1 MKIQQKL
8 QQIRE
13 LSEDYVFLREK
24 TKIIERIYQS
34 KLKQK
39 NHEAE
44 LQDQAQAELLI
55 LDHDGCD
62 GKIGVKTK

>member
-55 LDHDGCD
+55 LDHD
-62 GKIGVKTK
+62 